1 VLELSLAQWFY
12 FLLLSQD
19 FGSFDDILLAQPPDV
34 SWPRLQDV
42 APVRNLRLFS
52 MIRKLQ
58 RGEREIK
65 EKKID
70 PGATLS
76 VRFGLRLK

>member
-1 VLELSLAQWFY
+1 
-12 FLLLSQD
+12 
-19 FGSFDDILLAQPPDV
+19 
-34 SWPRLQDV
+34 
-42 APVRNLRLFS
+42 